1 MKRIFVLLSLVV
13 ELSVKAQFAPPAGQV
28 GTTAIHMDS
37 SVFVFWANGCSI
49 VQEYQD
55 ISNPNTG
62 YAKVG
67 DNTMAIGMGGTNGT
81 VSLGD
86 GGNAI
91 LTFPAP
97 IINGPGADFA
107 VFENSFSDD
116 FLELAFVEVS
126 SDAINFFRFPAISN
140 TQDDTQMGSFDL
152 IDATKLNNLAGKYR
166 YGYGTPFDLQELNG
180 IIGLNINAVTHV
192 RVIDV
197 VGNIN
202 PLYARYDSQGN
213 KVNDPWPTPFG
224 SSGFDLDAV
233 GVIHTGS
240 VGIEEKSESMLFTVF
255 PNPASSYL
263 SVQLNAINPSSIT
276 LKNSMSESVISIDN
290 VKGKYDIDLSDLAKG
305 LYFLEVTSDNV
316 KSVKKIIVQ

>member
-1 MKRIFVLLSLVV
+1 MKRIIVLLSLTL
-13 ELSVKAQFAPPAGQV
+13 ELSVKAQFAPPAGQM

-37 SVFVFWANGCSI
+37 SAFIAWASGCSV

-55 ISNPNTG
+55 ISNPNAG
-62 YAKVG
+62 YANVG
-67 DNTMAIGMGGTNGT
+67 DNTMAIGIAGANGT

-91 LTFPAP
+91 LTFPVP

-126 SDAINFFRFPAISN
+126 SDAINFFRFPAVSN
-140 TQDDTQMGSFDL
+140 TQDDVQMGSFDL

-166 YGYGTPFDLQELNG
+166 YGYGTPFDLQELSG
-180 IIGLNINAVTHV
+180 TIGLNINAITHV
-192 RVIDV
+192 RIIDV

-202 PLYARYDSQGN
+202 PLYATYDSQGN

-233 GVIHTGS
+233 GVIHAAPI
-240 VGIEEKSESMLFTVF
+240 GIEEKNESVLFSVF

-263 SVQLNAINPSSIT
+263 SVQLNTTNASFIN
-276 LKNSMSESVISIDN
+276 LKNSMGESVISVDN
-290 VKGKYDIDLSDLAKG
+290 VKGKYDMDLSDFAKG
-305 LYFLEVTSDNV
+305 VYFLEVRCNNA
-316 KSVKKIIVQ
+316 KSIKKIIVQ